1 MKAAKIR
8 LQVRDDPQESR
19 WKGSDRAARNE

>member
-8 LQVRDDPQESR
+8 LQVRDDPQ
-19 WKGSDRAARNE
+19 KGWRKGADCAARNE

>member
-8 LQVRDDPQESR
+8 LQVRDDPQESWR
-19 WKGSDRAARNE
+19 KGSDCAARNE